1 MKKSRLHRFST
12 HDGVIGAVVLLV
24 VVALLGTL
32 AVIYLRPPGQK
43 SITFEVTD
51 ASAIEPGEDVRVAGI
66 SVGKVSEV
74 TLAPGSTRR
83 PSSATRPAS
92 RSGCSPRSAATRSR

>member
-51 ASAIEPGEDVRVAGI
+51 APRSNRAKTSA
-66 SVGKVSEV
+66 S
-74 TLAPGSTRR
+74 PGS
-83 PSSATRPAS
+83 AS
-92 RSGCSPRSAATRSR
+92 GRSAR